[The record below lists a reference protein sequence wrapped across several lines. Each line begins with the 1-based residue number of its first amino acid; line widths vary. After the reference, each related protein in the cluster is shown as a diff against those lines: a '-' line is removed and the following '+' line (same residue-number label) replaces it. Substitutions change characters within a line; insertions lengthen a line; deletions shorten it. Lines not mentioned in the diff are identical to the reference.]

1 MEVKMGIMN
10 WLSSIGLKLAAA
22 EREKLP
28 VQGQAAR
35 DTATKTLLR
44 PPRDAVRLSYVI
56 TSSKDEDWGTVSHEA
71 EPSGGPMVVRRK
83 TQRPEKVS
91 DDRDKAT

>member
-1 MEVKMGIMN
+1 MGIMN
-10 WLSSIGLKLAAA
+10 WLSSIALKLTAA
-22 EREKLP
+22 EREKLS
-28 VQGQAAR
+28 VQGRTAP

-44 PPRDAVRLSYVI
+44 PPRDAARLSYVI

-71 EPSGGPMVVRRK
+71 EPSGKHKVVRRE

-91 DDRDKAT
+91 DGRGKAT